1 MYFLEAGLVLLVAPW
16 SPFWFRNVF
25 AQHPP
30 VADLLANPYV
40 RGAVSGIG
48 LITALAGL
56 AELAGA
62 FSRRRRPDPSRPST
76 P

>member
-1 MYFLEAGLVLLVAPW
+1 MLLVAPW

-25 AQHPP
+25 AQYPL
-30 VADLLANPYV
+30 VAELLPNPFV

-48 LITALAGL
+48 LITASAGL

-62 FSRRRRPDPSRPST
+62 LSRRRGEPPASSVE
-76 P
+76 

>member
-25 AQHPP
+25 AQYPA

-48 LITALAGL
+48 LVTALAGL

-62 FSRRRRPDPSRPST
+62 FSRRGRQDPGRPST

>member
-1 MYFLEAGLVLLVAPW
+1 VYFLEAGLVLLVAPW

-25 AQHPP
+25 AQHPT
-30 VADLLANPYV
+30 VAHLLANPYV

-62 FSRRRRPDPSRPST
+62 FSRRGRREPPPASAP
-76 P
+76 

>member
-25 AQHPP
+25 AQSPA
-30 VADLLANPYV
+30 VAEVLANPFV

-48 LITALAGL
+48 VITAAAGL
-56 AELAGA
+56 AELAGTL
-62 FSRRRRPDPSRPST
+62 RRRQEPPGP
-76 P
+76 PLE